1 MGRKKKR
8 SRRRRRRKEKNNCT
22 SKAESSFPNIIVPE
36 EIIVEILSRLPLD
49 SLTRFTSVSKQ
60 WCSLISDISVAK
72 TGSLAGLVLSDSG
85 AYSFSPHSID
95 QHQQEV
101 LHIHMKSFRVPDN
114 MHGYV
119 MGSCNGLLLMH
130 TDEDLFLWNPL
141 TRFFKKVL
149 AFDRLRDVSYRVRSG
164 LCYDSTSDEYKPVIA
179 FAHQTPSYG
188 GEFVVVGSLKSKS
201 WAVIHFPYRVPT
213 VESGPIV
220 NENLHWYDCKINDS
234 GNYFLSPH
242 QIIYFDARMDEFKEV
257 PMPDPGGEDGDIICG
272 LGTLDGCLFM
282 FRSGNSEKNVE
293 LLVMKDYGVQESW
306 TIMVVVSDCLT
317 SSSYNESLEPL
328 GYTKNGEILTRVWT
342 WMECGWQIWAFNPN
356 DNSHRRIS
364 IPEVPNC
371 YALTMHKESLI
382 IPTDYDW
389 EEEEQKGEA
398 SYVFHCNYS
407 RRLKKGKDGYWTT
420 EYIED
425 SA

>member
-1 MGRKKKR
+1 MWEPAQLTRPK
-8 SRRRRRRKEKNNCT
+8 SLATKEWHHDRGPKGPAPEVKHPRWLLN
-22 SKAESSFPNIIVPE
+22 PLDGE

-60 WCSLISDISVAK
+60 WHSLISDISVAK
-72 TGSLAGLVLSDSG
+72 TGSPTVLILSDSG

-101 LHIHMKSFRVPDN
+101 LHIHMKSVRVPDN

-130 TDEDLFLWNPL
+130 TDEDLYLWNPL
-141 TRFFKKVL
+141 TKFFKKVL
-149 AFDRLRDVSYRVRSG
+149 AFDRLCDAGYRVRSG
-164 LCYDSTSDEYKPVIA
+164 LCYDSTSGEYKPVIA

-220 NENLHWYDCKINDS
+220 NENLHWYACKINDS
-234 GNYFLSPH
+234 GN
-242 QIIYFDARMDEFKEV
+242 
-257 PMPDPGGEDGDIICG
+257 
-272 LGTLDGCLFM
+272 
-282 FRSGNSEKNVE
+282 SENNVE

-306 TIMVVVSDCLT
+306 TIMVVVSNSLT
-317 SSSYNESLEPL
+317 TGPYNESFELL
-328 GYTKNGEILTRVWT
+328 GYTKNGEILTRVWA
-342 WMECGWQIWAFNPN
+342 WKEQGWQIWAFNPN

-364 IPEVPNC
+364 IPEDPNC
-371 YALTMHKESLI
+371 YALIMHKESLI
-382 IPTDYDW
+382 IPTEYDW

-398 SYVFHCNYS
+398 SYVFRCDYS
-407 RRLKKGKDGYWTT
+407 RRLKKGKDGNWTT
-420 EYIED
+420 EYIKD
-425 SA
+425 SE